1 MSQDMYTKSSGKCNM
16 LMLSTTNPI
25 LGVSKDD
32 GKQKLVIIKF
42 NDYTKGRTEIDQKT
56 GKYSVKSNSS
66 KGTIAVFSYNTDA
79 FMYGCKLAM
88 FLIQPQLHHLH
99 IFSNGLQIYA
109 QNAIAEHLGLKIE
122 RPRAPPGTK
131 KHCQTCLEQI
141 ESVHQKKEKNYF
153 GRTVHRCIK

>member
-1 MSQDMYTKSSGKCNM
+1 
-16 LMLSTTNPI
+16 
-25 LGVSKDD
+25 
-32 GKQKLVIIKF
+32 
-42 NDYTKGRTEIDQKT
+42 
-56 GKYSVKSNSS
+56 
-66 KGTIAVFSYNTDA
+66 
-79 FMYGCKLAM
+79 MYGCKLAM

-153 GRTVHRCIK
+153 VRTVHRCIKWSTLHKPFSKDLPYMFQAINIMLYLYLKRNWLKKKLKTKIHVIYDLLRFEYCWCHQKYVIIHPRKV